1 MQYNEMI
8 KFSSLG
14 FRGGPLPL
22 IYKEAG
28 KSKKAKK
35 DGREGRRSAIA
46 ISTNERYV
54 TYTKYKDHATVLLM
68 NP

>member
-8 KFSSLG
+8 KFSSLV
-14 FRGGPLPL
+14 FRVAPLPL
-22 IYKEAG
+22 IYMEAG
-28 KSKKAKK
+28 KSNNAKK

-54 TYTKYKDHATVLLM
+54 TYTKYKDHTTVLLM